1 MSIQNYDEPTF
12 SEIMALA
19 YQYALP
25 FSCSERTSGNGRETA
40 FINGCLEAPR
50 GCSYS
55 PEVGARMKG
64 VKCEHWFLQKDQ
76 SVRVE
81 SVGRKVTH

>member
-1 MSIQNYDEPTF
+1 M
-12 SEIMALA
+12 
-19 YQYALP
+19 
-25 FSCSERTSGNGRETA
+25 
-40 FINGCLEAPR
+40 NGCLEAPR

-55 PEVGARMKG
+55 PEVGAKMKD
-64 VKCEHWFLQKDQ
+64 VKCECWFLHEDQ